1 MTGSGKNGSLDM
13 KRRYWAGHI
22 SAWKEG
28 FLSQAEYCRR
38 QRISIKSFQYWKS
51 KLVGFEE
58 IKLVPVPAGIV
69 PGRKFS
75 EFIQTREPG
84 RKLVLHIGERYRLD
98 IEKGFDEEIFSRVIG
113 LL

>member
-1 MTGSGKNGSLDM
+1 MTEGVRNGGLEL

-22 SAWKEG
+22 REWKEST
-28 FLSQAEYCRR
+28 LSQAEYCRR
-38 QRISIKSFQYWKS
+38 QKISIKSFQYWKS

-69 PGRKFS
+69 SGRKFS

-84 RKLVLHIGERYRLD
+84 RKMVLHIGERYRLD
-98 IEKGFDEEIFSRVIG
+98 IEKGFDEETFSRVIG